1 MKLNVD
7 PQIKF
12 ETPNMPA
19 RVYTS
24 GVEFLEFS
32 VDDESHYQI
41 TQILSSLCFR
51 MERKHISKAVELWR
65 QGSVNIV
72 LNNEKKGSRVVHFRT
87 WALLMCDRSRVRDS
101 ADTGEPQH

>member
-1 MKLNVD
+1 
-7 PQIKF
+7 
-12 ETPNMPA
+12 MPA

-51 MERKHISKAVELWR
+51 MERTTYIKKCLKELWR
-65 QGSVNIV
+65 F
-72 LNNEKKGSRVVHFRT
+72 KG
-87 WALLMCDRSRVRDS
+87 L
-101 ADTGEPQH
+101 